1 MDAKYKLV
9 EATVRAGDLEK
20 QVPSIRLAS
29 LIHKL
34 ALSHWIYVS
43 RQVDSLK
50 KELETQTKRKAV
62 LESRANLAEK
72 KIQDLNHK
80 LENVSI
86 IYLFK
91 MVMEAKIMVSKPF
104 NLLYHLFIFLQRSC

>member
-50 KELETQTKRKAV
+50 KELETQTKTKAA
-62 LESRANLAEK
+62 RANLAEK